1 MSVRCLV
8 ADDHPPVVD
17 AVSRYLRGNGIDV
30 VGTASNGVEA
40 VEKIERMRPQ
50 IALVDVRMP
59 GVAGVEVVRQVAARV
74 PETAVIVYTGFAD
87 QALLQEALDGGARGL
102 VLKEAP
108 LADLI
113 RAIETVARGDAYVD
127 PVLGGMGATRNG
139 TPELTARERD
149 VLRLLAEGYSNEEI
163 GKALFIAPDTV
174 RTHVKKS
181 CRKLGA
187 RTRTQAVATALRLS
201 QIA

>member
-1 MSVRCLV
+1 MSIRCLV
-8 ADDHPPVVD
+8 ADDHPPVLD
-17 AVSRYLRGNGIDV
+17 AVSRYLTGSGIDV
-30 VGTASNGVEA
+30 VGTASNGNEA
-40 VEKIERMRPQ
+40 IEKIERMRPQ
-50 IALVDVRMP
+50 VALVDVRMP
-59 GVAGVEVVRQVAARV
+59 GLAGVEVVRQVAERA
-74 PETAVIVYTGFAD
+74 PGTAVIVYTGFAD
-87 QALLQEALDGGARGL
+87 QALLQEALDGGARGI

-127 PVLGGMGATRNG
+127 PVLGGMGTTRNG
-139 TPELTARERD
+139 TPELTVRERE

-163 GKALFIAPDTV
+163 GKVLFIAPDTV

-201 QIA
+201 QIS